1 MKINYFGFS
10 VNFFINIMNEYKL
23 MFQKCVSKMFQ
34 KYSLKFFFFKNF
46 NFFKIFLI
54 LHKSS
59 ISHSGYV
66 FNLKYILKYILNKY
80 ILNKN
85 MLYFFTYKI

>member
-34 KYSLKFFFFKNF
+34 KYFLKFFFIKF
-46 NFFKIFLI
+46 
-54 LHKSS
+54 
-59 ISHSGYV
+59 
-66 FNLKYILKYILNKY
+66 
-80 ILNKN
+80 
-85 MLYFFTYKI
+85 